1 MYLLVIYYKI
11 KFYIIDEKDQ
21 AKQVKL
27 IQVMYP
33 AALVGVGV
41 YYLCRT
47 GAKFGRN
54 WIQTVRED
62 NYLVGRTLH
71 NFDNSN
77 NE

>member
-1 MYLLVIYYKI
+1 
-11 KFYIIDEKDQ
+11 
-21 AKQVKL
+21 
-27 IQVMYP
+27 MYP

-54 WIQTVRED
+54 WIQIVRED

-71 NFDNSN
+71 NFDNN